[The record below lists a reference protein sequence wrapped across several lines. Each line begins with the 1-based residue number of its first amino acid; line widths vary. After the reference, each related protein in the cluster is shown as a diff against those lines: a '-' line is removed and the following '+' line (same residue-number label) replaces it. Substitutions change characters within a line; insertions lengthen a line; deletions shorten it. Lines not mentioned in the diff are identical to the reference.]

1 MNERGNSFDG
11 KEILIKNLV
20 TGATF
25 NEKPSSFILNC
36 FSEGKVVYEKF
47 GKERLEIK
55 STKLFDTI
63 PKSRSSLKKGKQWK
77 APDIKKKTLSFLRTV
92 NYVRLR
98 EFDIEYLL
106 THEILVTS
114 YYLTKDG

>member
-36 FSEGKVVYEKF
+36 FSEGKKMYDKF

-63 PKSRSSLKKGKQWK
+63 PKSKK
-77 APDIKKKTLSFLRTV
+77 R
-92 NYVRLR
+92 
-98 EFDIEYLL
+98 
-106 THEILVTS
+106 
-114 YYLTKDG
+114 